1 MPPPPSSH
9 PPPPK
14 TPLSPPQT
22 PQVPDEDADM
32 DADDVEMLEGAI
44 EADYDIGDAIRRSIV
59 RKSRFGK
66 GGRRGGMG

>member
-1 MPPPPSSH
+1 
-9 PPPPK
+9 
-14 TPLSPPQT
+14 
-22 PQVPDEDADM
+22 M

-44 EADYDIGDAIRRSIV
+44 EADSDIGDAIRRSIV